1 VTLHGFIIPLA
12 QGGLLVFA
20 VLGLGSIAV
29 RALGFLT
36 LPWYWHL
43 ALIAILGQ
51 TTLNFLVQAL
61 LLSGESSVFRLKFL
75 GWLIIALGLSGHLFE
90 IIKSRREHSSIKK
103 FRDNRVLKSLLIIIW
118 LTNLTAALAPSAKTD
133 DVYYHM
139 LVPKRIAIDGTIN
152 FYRLPIEASIVPQMQ
167 YQISLS
173 PSYSLGAPDAGNVLS
188 LTYSIILG
196 LFILGFIQDATG
208 NDSLALLGGLGCTAG
223 VYQTIWHTTEG
234 GTAIGEL
241 ALVVALCGAL
251 WPRLLTSKINPLH
264 YGLLISTAAS
274 LAASTKISLIP
285 LCAIITLFSGWRL
298 YRAKDTE
305 QYPAIQTAV
314 VLLPWILIHV
324 PLMIWTY
331 YQSGSCWG
339 PVMANVYGRSIF
351 PQSMLN
357 ILVQTR
363 IVNQTRFLG
372 NLRNAMVYLC
382 PLMFIGVGFTLW
394 AAIMNKC
401 RTSLYIIC
409 LFIFQGMLIWWQLPY
424 DFRFVGGLLYL
435 PLIATALMLG
445 RTPDTSTRVAL
456 TLIGKRAVQ
465 TRNWIAIATVVP
477 WLAFQIYYARPFAK
491 VVLGV
496 TSIEQFRERFLP
508 LSQDYIVLDRILPAD
523 AVLYV
528 ANGRVPLFDA
538 PRPVV
543 LTPLDLRQKTSIYR
557 MTVISVPDIEILDRT
572 TVLNC
577 KDLVYENGQAIV
589 EAYRTPGKAPKQGTV
604 TVRRCQIEGM
614 AVTDHV
620 LDLQ

>member
-1 VTLHGFIIPLA
+1 LHAFIIPLV

-20 VLGLGSIAV
+20 VLGVGKIAV
-29 RALGFLT
+29 RALGLT

-43 ALIAILGQ
+43 AFIAVLGQ
-51 TTLNFLVQAL
+51 TTASFLVQSL
-61 LLSGESSVFRLKFL
+61 LLSGESSVFGLKFL
-75 GWLIIALGLSGHLFE
+75 GWLIIVIGLSAHLVE
-90 IIKSRREHSSIKK
+90 KTKSRREWPSAI
-103 FRDNRVLKSLLIIIW
+103 FLNNRILTGLLLTIW
-118 LTNLTAALAPSAKTD
+118 LTNLIVTLAPSSKTD

-139 LVPKRIAIDGTIN
+139 LVPKRIAVDGTIN

-173 PSYSLGAPDAGNVLS
+173 PVYALGAPDAGNVLS
-188 LTYSIILG
+188 LTYSIVLG

-208 NDSLALLGGLGCTAG
+208 NDSLALLSGLGCTAG

-234 GTAIGEL
+234 GTSIGEL
-241 ALVVALCGAL
+241 ALVAALCGIL
-251 WPRLLTSKINPLH
+251 WPRLLISKINPLQ

-285 LCAIITLFSGWRL
+285 LCAIITLFSGWRA
-298 YRAKDTE
+298 YRARDTK
-305 QYPAIQTAV
+305 QYAGIQTAI
-314 VLLPWILIHV
+314 VLFPWIVIHV

-331 YQSGSCWG
+331 YKSGSCWG

-351 PQSMLN
+351 PASMLN
-357 ILVQTR
+357 ILVQMR
-363 IVNQTRFLG
+363 VVNQTRFLG

-382 PLMFIGVGFTLW
+382 PLMFVGVGFALW

-424 DFRFVGGLLYL
+424 DFRFLGGLLYL

-445 RTPDTSTRVAL
+445 RTPDSSTRVGL
-456 TLIGKRAVQ
+456 TLIGKRAVE
-465 TRNWIAIATVVP
+465 TRNWIAIVTIVP
-477 WLAFQIYYARPFAK
+477 WLAFQIYYVLPFAK

-496 TSIEQFRERFLP
+496 TSIEEFRERFVP
-508 LSQDYIVLDRILPAD
+508 LSQDYAVLDRILPSD

-557 MTVISVPDIEILDRT
+557 MTIISVPDIEVLDNT
-572 TVLNC
+572 TILNC
-577 KDLVYENGQAIV
+577 KDIVYANSQATV
-589 EAYRTPGKAPKQGTV
+589 EAYRTPGKVSKKGTV
-604 TVRRCQIEGM
+604 TVQRCKTEGM
-614 AVTDHV
+614 AEADHV
-620 LDLQ
+620 LDFQ